1 MSAVIGSGA
10 DGTSNRATLFT
21 ISLLALFTA
30 AMAFSLRVAAS
41 GAIKEALYDPVDIAN
56 SGRMIGDA
64 LGAAFLGFA
73 GSLLVASPLLDV
85 VGVKRIFLL
94 SALGYIGGALVIAM
108 APEMSTGAGVVPI
121 VWWGMLLSG
130 IGWGCTEA
138 AINPLTAAVYPDD
151 KTHRMNVL
159 HAWWPAGIIVGG
171 LLSLVLFQKLDLDW
185 RIAILLPVLPAA
197 AFGLIT
203 LSQSFPNTIEPEHDR
218 SYLDMLMVVIRCPTF
233 WIFFAIMF
241 LTASC
246 ELAPASWVDIALSE
260 TVKMPGVVV
269 LVYVAAIMFV
279 MRHFAGALAHRL
291 SDMGLLWA
299 ATIPT
304 CLGLFLLSTADSPVS
319 ALIAATAWAIGVC
332 YLWPTMLAAVAQ
344 RYPQGG
350 PWTIGLTAF
359 AGALAIHFVLPQLGA
374 IYDRA
379 KFEAAGGAE
388 AFGTIAAGSQQ
399 MSEVLEHAATVSFR
413 AIALIPV
420 ALFVIFGALWLIE
433 RKRGRRL
440 G

>member
-1 MSAVIGSGA
+1 MPASPST
-10 DGTSNRATLFT
+10 DSNRSMLFV
-21 ISLLALFTA
+21 ISLMALFTA
-30 AMAFSLRVAAS
+30 AMVFSLRVAAS

-73 GSLLVASPLLDV
+73 GSLLIASPLLDI
-85 VGVKRIFLL
+85 VGVKRVFVL
-94 SALGYIGGALVIAM
+94 SSLCYITGALIIVAAPVM
-108 APEMSTGAGVVPI
+108 ASGADVVPL
-121 VWWGMLLSG
+121 VWWGMLVSG
-130 IGWGCTEA
+130 VGWGCTEA
-138 AINPLTAAVYPDD
+138 AINPLTAAIYPDE

-159 HAWWPAGIIVGG
+159 HAWWPAGVIIGG
-171 LLSLVLFQKLDLDW
+171 LLSLLLFQMFDLDW
-185 RIAILLPVLPAA
+185 RVAIVVPILPAVV
-197 AFGLIT
+197 FGVLA
-203 LSQSFPNTIEPEHDR
+203 LRQRFPTTIEPAHDR
-218 SYLDMLMVVIRCPTF
+218 SYGDMLLVVLRRPTF
-233 WIFFAIMF
+233 WIFFCIMF

-246 ELAPASWVDIALSE
+246 ELAPASWVDVALSE

-291 SDMGLLWA
+291 SDIGLLWA

-304 CLGLFLLSTADSPVS
+304 GIGLFLLSTADSPLT
-319 ALIAATAWAIGVC
+319 ALVAATAWAIGVC

-350 PWTIGLTAF
+350 PWAIGLTAF
-359 AGALAIHFVLPQLGA
+359 AGAMAIRYVLPQLGA
-374 IYDRA
+374 IYDRS

-388 AFGTIAAGSQQ
+388 AFAALAPESAQ
-399 MSEVLEHAATVSFR
+399 MGEVMAHAATVSFR
-413 AIALIPV
+413 TIALIPV
-420 ALFVIFGALWLIE
+420 ALFVIFGVVWLIE
-433 RKRGRRL
+433 KRRGRPL